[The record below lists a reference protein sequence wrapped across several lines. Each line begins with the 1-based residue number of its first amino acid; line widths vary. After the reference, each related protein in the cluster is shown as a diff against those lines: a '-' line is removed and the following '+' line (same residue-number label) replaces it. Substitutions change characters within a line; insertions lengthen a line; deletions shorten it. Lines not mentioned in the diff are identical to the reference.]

1 MASVIGAHRRILLAA
16 LCALAG
22 GASTAACLG
31 GPLVG
36 NVLAANQPVSSSD
49 SSTTPTT
56 TSSSAEPT
64 PEASGAESSST
75 SSTVEATP
83 QVVAQRKQKSTAGSG
98 ASSTNA
104 NRTTTKPTTTKP
116 TTTKKSGAKTGKS
129 AASAKKQA
137 SAANNVAASPES
149 VADGALAAML
159 ASSGASDEAL
169 DFYRIPLFL
178 LPIYKAAAV
187 QYGVPWQILAAINEV
202 ETDYGSDLSVS
213 SAGAVGWMQFM
224 PSTWLEYGVDALD
237 AGYADPYN
245 PVDAIFAAARY
256 LRAAGAET
264 DLRTAILA
272 YNHSEGYV
280 ESVLLRAKLISTYPD
295 AVIATLTGLVDAR
308 LPVNGKRLAWT
319 VASGVLSSTSSATAI
334 SSRSSFAE
342 LSSDADASV
351 VAVADGRIVKIGD
364 SRRLGKYVVLRDI
377 YGDVFTYA
385 GLGSIA
391 ASYRPAK
398 SAGGSTR
405 SSAVEAASSKAPA
418 PTQPATAG
426 TQSPPTP
433 GAATSLQSGLISS
446 GLGQLSTLSS
456 SQQRATPVQAKADA
470 ARALGK
476 TRRRSGAQKVAL
488 RRGSVVASGTVLG
501 RVSVP
506 SGDRDGHL
514 RFAVQPAGD
523 SGTIDPGA
531 LLANWKQLQTALHPR
546 GAKATNALLGASS
559 SDVFLMSKAQL
570 ERAVLADPDIAMDA
584 CERRET
590 AAGKLDRRVLA
601 VLAFLSRSG
610 LAPTV
615 SATRCEEGQYDDDA
629 LDISAINGIPIAGHQ
644 GRGTITELTIRTL
657 LTLPSGF
664 VPHEIVSLMHYSQ
677 ASNTRAA
684 ASASKAIRIEFSA
697 AARSTAPAARAASAV
712 ASGASVLSAAQW
724 DELMTRVAALP
735 APTLASEPSSAAVA
749 DPQHR

>member
-1 MASVIGAHRRILLAA
+1 MASMISAHRRILLAA

-22 GASTAACLG
+22 SGSIAACLG

-49 SSTTPTT
+49 SSTT
-56 TSSSAEPT
+56 SSSAEPT

-75 SSTVEATP
+75 SPTVEVTP
-83 QVVAQRKQKSTAGSG
+83 QVVAQRKQKPTAGSG

-104 NRTTTKPTTTKP
+104 SQTTKP
-116 TTTKKSGAKTGKS
+116 TTTKKSNAKTGKS
-129 AASAKKQA
+129 SAGAKKQA
-137 SAANNVAASPES
+137 SAANDVAASPES

-202 ETDYGSDLSVS
+202 ETDYGGDLSVS

-224 PSTWLEYGVDALD
+224 SSTWLEYGVDALD

-256 LRAAGAET
+256 LRAAGAQT

-280 ESVLLRAKLISTYPD
+280 ESVLLRAKLISRYPN

-308 LPVNGKRLAWT
+308 LPVSGKRLAWT
-319 VASGVLSSTSSATAI
+319 VASGVLSSTSSATAV
-334 SSRSSFAE
+334 SNGSSFAK
-342 LSSDADASV
+342 LSSDPDASV

-364 SRRLGKYVVLRDI
+364 SRRLGKYVVLRDV

-385 GLGSIA
+385 ELGSIA
-391 ASYRPAK
+391 SSYRLAK
-398 SAGGSTR
+398 SASGPTR
-405 SSAVEAASSKAPA
+405 SPVVEAASSKAPA

-426 TQSPPTP
+426 TPSSPTL
-433 GAATSLQSGLISS
+433 GAATSPQSGLISS
-446 GLGQLSTLSS
+446 GLGQLSARSS
-456 SQQRATPVQAKADA
+456 YQQHATPVQAKADA
-470 ARALGK
+470 ARALRK
-476 TRRRSGAQKVAL
+476 TRRGTGAQKVAL

-501 RVSVP
+501 RVRVP

-523 SGTIDPGA
+523 AGTIDPGA
-531 LLANWKQLQTALHPR
+531 LLANWKQLQTALHPS
-546 GAKATNALLGASS
+546 GAKATNALLGANA
-559 SDVFLMSKAQL
+559 SDVFLMSRAQL
-570 ERAVLADPDIAMDA
+570 ERAVLADPDITMDA
-584 CERRET
+584 CGRRET
-590 AAGKLDRRVLA
+590 ATGKLDRRVLA

-615 SATRCEEGQYDDDA
+615 SATRCEEGQYDGDA
-629 LDISAINGIPIAGHQ
+629 LNISAINSIPIAGHQ
-644 GRGTITELTIRTL
+644 GPGTITELTIRTL

-664 VPHEIVSLMHYSQ
+664 VPHEIVSLVHYSQ
-677 ASNTRAA
+677 ASNTRAV

-712 ASGASVLSAAQW
+712 ASDTSVLSAAQW

-735 APTLASEPSSAAVA
+735 TPTLATEPSSGAVA
-749 DPQHR
+749 DPKPR